1 MRNRALVALV
11 TVFVLVF
18 GVISTATLRQEL
30 IPRISVPV
38 AVVYTSYPGASPAV
52 VEQQVTIPIEQAVA
66 SLQGLDTSSSVST
79 AGAST
84 VTLQMRYG
92 ANMSSVQ
99 QDAKA
104 AISRIEGLL
113 PDGVTSQVF
122 TGSIDD
128 VPVLQLAVADDT
140 SAGQLA
146 ERVRTLVV
154 PELEKIDGVRAV
166 SVAGAPIPQ
175 VLVAV
180 DDHKLSDQGV
190 TVSQLQQAIG
200 TSGTPAAGGSLRS
213 GDQDLT
219 VTVGERY
226 ASAADV
232 AAVTL
237 TSSSGRAVRVDQ
249 VATVTDRE
257 APATSLARTNGR
269 ESLSLSVT
277 KTPDGNS
284 VAISG
289 QIRDKLAGLD
299 AALGHGAHTTVV
311 FDQAPFISDSIHNLL
326 VEGGLGLLMAVV
338 VILLFLASIR
348 PTLVTAVSIPVSV
361 LMALIGM
368 GSAGYSLNMLTLG
381 ALTMAIGRVVDD
393 SIVVIENIQRHLGEG
408 QRRAEAVL
416 AGVRE
421 VATAITASTLTTVAV
436 FLPLALVGGQVGE
449 LFRPFAVTSA
459 LALLSSLL
467 VALTIVPVLAYWFLP
482 ERSRS
487 HVTALDDAVGR
498 PRRTPLQRLY
508 LPSLG
513 VAVRHPWVTVL
524 VAVVLLGLSGA
535 MVPRLQT
542 DFLGD
547 TGQNTLTVT
556 QKFRPALSLDDQ
568 DRQAATVEAA
578 LRGVPGVETVQTTI
592 GGAGAE
598 SMFTGGGADKAT
610 FSVTTD
616 RSADQVALQQ
626 RVRDAV
632 SPLTDVGE
640 VAVAAQAGYGA
651 STIDVTVAAPDTD
664 RLRTATTAVHR
675 ALTGVEGSAG
685 VTDTLAADRPTV
697 VVDLDRTKAAEKGVD
712 ERTVAATVKA
722 ALAPQQAARVEA
734 DGVTK
739 DVMISLGDAPVGL
752 DALRDLKVPATVVK
766 AAPAPTTAA
775 STGPASGGPAG
786 KTGTSGS
793 TAAGST
799 ATAGATSGGPA
810 GRTGASGTGASG
822 ASQAAAQAAAKAA
835 ATPMTVRLGDIADVR
850 QTDVA
855 TSIARDRGRRS
866 ATVSVTPAGS
876 DLGAVTRAVTA
887 AVGGVEVPAGVAV
900 TVGGVSADQQKAF
913 GQLGLALLVAVAIV
927 YVVMVATFKSLVQPL
942 ILLVSI
948 PFAAVGAV
956 AALVLTGTPLGVPS
970 MIGALMLVGIV
981 VTNAIVLIDLINQY
995 RTRGRS
1001 IDEAVR
1007 EGARHRLRPIVMTAL
1022 ATILALAPMA
1032 LGLSGGGVF
1041 ISKPLAVVVIGGL
1054 VSSTLLTL
1062 ILVPVLY
1069 TMVEGVGERRAVRH
1083 ESRLARRLQ
1092 AEPPHREPR
1101 ATSRTDPATDG
1112 PDGDDRPRRGITDE
1126 PVTEA

>member
-11 TVFVLVF
+11 TVFVLIF
-18 GVISTATLRQEL
+18 GVVSTGSLRQEL

-38 AVVYTSYPGASPAV
+38 AVVYASYPGASPAV
-52 VEQQVTIPIEQAVA
+52 VEQRVTIPIEQAVA

-79 AGAST
+79 AGSAT

-92 ANMSSVQ
+92 SNMSSVQ

-104 AISRIEGLL
+104 AISRIEGVL
-113 PDGVTSQVF
+113 PDGVTTQVF

-140 SAGQLA
+140 TAGQLA

-154 PELEKIDGVRAV
+154 PELEKVDGVRAV
-166 SVAGAPIPQ
+166 SVAGAPVPQ

-180 DDHKLSDQGV
+180 DDKKLSDKGV
-190 TVSQLQQAIG
+190 TVAQVQQAIG
-200 TSGTPAAGGSLRS
+200 TSGTPAAGGALRD
-213 GDQDLT
+213 GNQDLT

-226 ASAADV
+226 VTAADV

-237 TSSSGRAVRVDQ
+237 TSATGQAVRIDQ

-257 APATSLARTNGR
+257 AAATSLARTNGR

-311 FDQAPFISDSIHNLL
+311 FDQAPFISESIHNLL

-408 QRRAEAVL
+408 QRRTDAVL
-416 AGVRE
+416 TGVRE

-449 LFRPFAVTSA
+449 LFRPFAITSS

-487 HVTALDDAVGR
+487 HVTALDDATGR
-498 PRRTPLQRLY
+498 PRRTPMQRLY
-508 LPSLG
+508 LPSLTA
-513 VAVRHPWVTVL
+513 AVRHPWVTVL
-524 VAVVLLGLSGA
+524 VAVVLLGLSGV

-556 QKFRPALSLDDQ
+556 QKFRPALSLAEQ
-568 DRQAATVEAA
+568 DRQAGIVEAA
-578 LRGVPGVETVQTTI
+578 LRGVTGVETVQTTI

-598 SMFTGGGADKAT
+598 AMFTGGGSDQAT

-616 RSADQVALQQ
+616 PAADQVAVQQ

-632 SPLTDVGE
+632 DPLQDVGE
-640 VAVAAQAGYGA
+640 VAVAAQAGYGT
-651 STIDVTVAAPDTD
+651 STIDVKVSAPDTE
-664 RLRTATTAVHR
+664 RLRMATTAVHE
-675 ALTGVEGSAG
+675 ALTGVDGSAG

-722 ALAPQQAARVEA
+722 ALAPQQVAQVET

-739 DVMISLGDAPVGL
+739 DVMISVRDAPVGL
-752 DALRDLKVPATVVK
+752 DALRDLQVPATVVK
-766 AAPAPTTAA
+766 TPSAAPSASASASAGAGTAA
-775 STGPASGGPAG
+775 
-786 KTGTSGS
+786 
-793 TAAGST
+793 
-799 ATAGATSGGPA
+799 
-810 GRTGASGTGASG
+810 
-822 ASQAAAQAAAKAA
+822 ASQAAAAAAVP
-835 ATPMTVRLGDIADVR
+835 TTVHLRDIADVR
-850 QTDVA
+850 QADVA
-855 TSIARDRGRRS
+855 TSIARDQGRRS
-866 ATVSVTPAGS
+866 ATVSVAPAGA

-887 AVGGVEVPAGVAV
+887 TIATVSVPAGVTV

-913 GQLGLALLVAVAIV
+913 SQLGLALLVAVAIV
-927 YVVMVATFKSLVQPL
+927 YVVMVATFKSLIQPL

-948 PFAAVGAV
+948 PFAAIGAV
-956 AALVLTGTPLGVPS
+956 AALVVTNTPLGVPS

-995 RTRGRS
+995 RDRGRA
-1001 IDEAVR
+1001 IDDAVR

-1022 ATILALAPMA
+1022 ATILAMAPMG

-1041 ISKPLAVVVIGGL
+1041 ISKPLAIVVIGGL

-1069 TMVEGVGERRAVRH
+1069 TMVERVGESRAVRH

-1092 AEPPHREPR
+1092 PVPVEAFGDPDPR
-1101 ATSRTDPATDG
+1101 ADP
-1112 PDGDDRPRRGITDE
+1112 DRPRRGITDE
-1126 PVTEA
+1126 PATGI